1 MRRAARQ
8 ARLGKNAGVTF
19 YPAAPAAPTV
29 PAGDPTAVVGKR
41 IAAAVINGVIVV
53 IVLFIVANV
62 FVDLKREDLPA
73 GVSGSEACD
82 ILRDTQGFNFCASS
96 NDTVF
101 YSEDSS
107 AGALI
112 IGIPLLVWFAMSG
125 LLQGATGANVGKHLL
140 GLRVIK
146 KDTGQLASFG
156 PNILRW
162 IIGVFDAGCCFP
174 VGLIMIAT
182 TKGHRRLGDMAA
194 NTLVVDKHSVGAAPV
209 VPGLNAPEFAG
220 GPYAASY
227 PPAGSPF
234 TPPQAASPTG
244 WPPPATATPPPP
256 TTPPSPTAPTAPA
269 APAAGAAPAANTP
282 TWDQQR
288 NTYVIFD
295 SAQNQWMQWDATSQ
309 QWRPIS
315 Q

>member
-1 MRRAARQ
+1 M
-8 ARLGKNAGVTF
+8 TF
-19 YPAAPAAPTV
+19 YPAASVPSV

-41 IAAAVINGVIVV
+41 IGAAIIDVLITVGVV
-53 IVLFIVANV
+53 ILMFLINH
-62 FVDLKREDLPA
+62 
-73 GVSGSEACD
+73 
-82 ILRDTQGFNFCASS
+82 
-96 NDTVF
+96 DTVNSNGAF
-101 YSEDSS
+101 GISCSDVRD
-107 AGALI
+107 AGGTNLCVEAGDNLWYAEGGKARLI
-112 IGIPLLVWFAMSG
+112 YGVAILAGLANHV
-125 LLQGATGANVGKHLL
+125 LLQGATGASIGKKAV

-156 PNILRW
+156 PNALRW
-162 IIGVFDAGCCFP
+162 LVSLFDIGCCFLIA
-174 VGLIMIAT
+174 LIMIIT

-194 NTLVVDKHSVGAAPV
+194 NTLVVDTNSVGTPPV
-209 VPGLNAPEFAG
+209 VPGLTSPQLG
-220 GPYAASY
+220 GPYATAY

-244 WPPPATATPPPP
+244 WPPPTTSTPPPP
-256 TTPPSPTAPTAPA
+256 A
-269 APAAGAAPAANTP
+269 APAPVADAAPAANTP

-315 Q
+315 